1 MPRIKKR
8 QLMVEEGDEGR
19 TAAARFYSLA
29 AACPHRQGHLP
40 LHDLLSKICD
50 TTGNPRCQLVFEH
63 APDAPPGAHTL
74 VIQPTPAVPQ
84 LTSHAPLKHQRIEQF
99 PMKPH
104 LRQWAGRFRP

>member
-1 MPRIKKR
+1 VQWVTRPRLGGKAFEAAQSTLTGIELMPRIKKR

-50 TTGNPRCQLVFEH
+50 TTL
-63 APDAPPGAHTL
+63 PD
-74 VIQPTPAVPQ
+74 
-84 LTSHAPLKHQRIEQF
+84 TSDQHRNVRPLSATIG
-99 PMKPH
+99 M
-104 LRQWAGRFRP
+104 